1 MHLGRKVNLG
11 YWFAIQFQHV
21 LRSNRPLILG
31 TYITRLASNLNP
43 SAINFSSLNL
53 AYKTDSLNTYCL
65 DSMGLLAGTP
75 SSFYF
80 IPLSTR
86 TDRSHRVF

>member
-1 MHLGRKVNLG
+1 MHSRRKVNLG
-11 YWFAIQFQHV
+11 SWFAIQFQHI

-43 SAINFSSLNL
+43 STINFSSLNL
-53 AYKTDSLNTYCL
+53 AYKTDSLDMYYL

-80 IPLSTR
+80 VPPGTR
-86 TDRSHRVF
+86 TDRSNRVL